1 LKSNLLDNGKYWK
14 KTVFQYKVVKSLD
27 KVLENIIF
35 Q

>member
-1 LKSNLLDNGKYWK
+1 VEIGKYWK